1 MTVGRRPAKRAVGC
15 GSIAFVDGPR
25 YDLEKLGWRA
35 FQDLCAVVL
44 QQVLG
49 QMFHT
54 FADSN
59 DAGRDGAFHGRW
71 SVPSDTPAPE
81 LAGLTAAG
89 VATVVQCKFS
99 ARSGTL
105 TPSMVDDEVAKA
117 ARLHRAG
124 LCDAYV
130 LMTNLRVTGRSAAAI
145 TGRLAAAGVETTAV
159 LDGTWLSQ
167 TISTNGAL
175 RRYVPRVYGLGDL
188 GLILDERG
196 QKQARALLARLSDD
210 LATFVPT
217 AAYRRAADA
226 VADQGFVLLL
236 GEPMCGKST
245 VAATLAVAALDG
257 WGCGVHRVDT
267 AAELVDAWN
276 PDDPA
281 QLYWVDDAFGSIKHD
296 PALTDDWARR
306 MDNVMT
312 AISQG
317 ARVVMTSRDYIYR
330 EARDYFKDY
339 AYPRLR
345 EQLVTVDVTELTPDE
360 RRQILYNHLKA
371 GDQSSAVLRRWQ
383 PHLPAAAAVD
393 RFEPEVARRLGQR
406 AFTRPDSLQ
415 TAGDLVDFF
424 DRPLEFLAD
433 VLRRLPAATRAA
445 LACVYVSGDEL
456 PAPVEFTPALA
467 ETARRLGGGQ
477 DEILR
482 ALKACDGTF
491 LQLATNPAGDPV
503 WRFRHPTIREGFAA
517 VVAEDPDAVSVFVDG
532 LTDDEL
538 LRQTDCGGPATRG
551 TRVRVPAALY
561 ARVAP
566 RVRLPSGRGHGWLE
580 PAAWYL
586 QHSCS
591 DAFLR
596 VWATEHEHALAALAD
611 FGMFTGA
618 FWQPKV
624 LARLHA
630 AGALPEPVRAA
641 AAARLRENALYFD
654 GGALDEPVRALLS
667 PRELQALL
675 ADIRAQIVPDLE
687 RHIDESADGWDSDIE
702 PEQRYE
708 EAARAVRVFRGL
720 LAGDS
725 AAASPL
731 DAAQDYISSQIRHAQ
746 DEYVT
751 PPSAPSLAPS
761 GRPAQPA
768 VAGRNHFDD
777 LADGR

>member
-1 MTVGRRPAKRAVGC
+1 MAV
-15 GSIAFVDGPR
+15 VTGPR

-71 SVPSDTPAPE
+71 AVPSDAPADR
-81 LAGLTAAG
+81 LAGLGAPG

-99 ARSGTL
+99 ASRTGTL
-105 TPSMVDDEVAKA
+105 TPSMVDDELAKA
-117 ARLHRAG
+117 AKLHADG

-130 LMTNLRVTGRSAAAI
+130 LMTNLRVTGTSSAKIAA
-145 TGRLAAAGVETTAV
+145 RLAKVGIASSVV

-167 TISTNGAL
+167 TISKNGAL

-226 VADQGFVLLL
+226 LAGQGFVLLL

-245 VAATLAVAALDG
+245 IAATLAVAALDG

-267 AAELVDAWN
+267 AAELIDAWN

-281 QLYWVDDAFGSIKHD
+281 QLYWIDDAFGSIEHD
-296 PALTDDWARR
+296 PALTDGWARR
-306 MDNVMT
+306 MDKIMT
-312 AISQG
+312 AIGQG

-330 EARDYFKDY
+330 EARDHLKDY

-345 EQLVTVDVTELTPDE
+345 EQLVTVDVTELTPEE

-371 GDQSSAVLRRWQ
+371 GDHSSAVLRRWQ

-393 RFEPEVARRLGQR
+393 RFEPEVARRLGRR
-406 AFTRPDSLQ
+406 AFTRPDDLQ
-415 TAGDLVDFF
+415 TAADLVDFLG
-424 DRPLEFLAD
+424 RPVAFLAD
-433 VLRRLPAATRAA
+433 TLRRLPPATRAA

-456 PAPVEFTPALA
+456 PSPVEFTPRLA
-467 ETARRLGGGQ
+467 ETANRLGGSQ
-477 DEILR
+477 DGILR

-491 LQLATNPAGDPV
+491 LQLARTAAGDPA

-517 VVAEDPDAVSVFVDG
+517 VVAEDPDAVNVFVDG

-538 LRQTDCGGPATRG
+538 LRQTDCGGPTTQG
-551 TRVRVPAALY
+551 TRVLVPTALY
-561 ARVAP
+561 PRVAP
-566 RVRLPSGRGHGWLE
+566 RIRLPAGDGSDWLQ

-596 VWATEHEHALAALAD
+596 VWSEQHDGDLHRLTT
-611 FGMFTGA
+611 FGMYTSA
-618 FWQPKV
+618 YWQPKV
-624 LARLHA
+624 LARLHR

-641 AAARLRENALYFD
+641 GAARLREHALYFD
-654 GGALDEPVRALLS
+654 GGALDEPARTLFT
-667 PRELQALL
+667 PDELA
-675 ADIRAQIVPDLE
+675 AVVDEIKTEIIPDLE
-687 RHIDESADGWDSDIE
+687 RHIDDAGDGWGSDIA
-702 PEQRYE
+702 PEQRYDQ
-708 EAARAVRVFRGL
+708 AAKAVRVYGTL
-720 LAGDS
+720 LADDR
-725 AAASPL
+725 AAAAAL
-731 DAAQDYISSQIRHAQ
+731 EDAREYISSRIRHAE
-746 DEYVT
+746 DDYVS
-751 PPSAPSLAPS
+751 PPSSTSLAPS
-761 GRPAQPA
+761 DRPAPPV

>member
-1 MTVGRRPAKRAVGC
+1 MAVM
-15 GSIAFVDGPR
+15 DGPR

-71 SVPSDTPAPE
+71 AVPSDVPAAR
-81 LAGLTAAG
+81 LAGLAEPG

-99 ARSGTL
+99 ASRTGTL
-105 TPSMVDDEVAKA
+105 TPSTVDDEIAKA
-117 ARLHRAG
+117 DRLHADG

-130 LMTNLRVTGRSAAAI
+130 LMTNLRVTGASSAKIAA
-145 TGRLAAAGVETTAV
+145 RLAEVGVAASIV

-226 VADQGFVLLL
+226 LADQGFVLLL

-245 VAATLAVAALDG
+245 IAATLAVAALDG

-267 AAELVDAWN
+267 AAGLVDAWN

-281 QLYWVDDAFGSIKHD
+281 QLYWIDDAFGSIEHD
-296 PALTDDWARR
+296 PALTDGWARR
-306 MDNVMT
+306 MDQVMT
-312 AISQG
+312 AIGQG

-330 EARDYFKDY
+330 EARDHLKDY

-345 EQLVTVDVTELTPDE
+345 EQLVTVDVTELTPEE

-371 GDQSSAVLRRWQ
+371 GDHSSAVLRRWQ

-393 RFEPEVARRLGQR
+393 RFEPEVARRLGRR
-406 AFTRPDSLQ
+406 AFTRPDGLR
-415 TAGDLVDFF
+415 TAADLVEFF

-433 VLRRLPAATRAA
+433 VLHRLPPVTRAA

-456 PAPVEFTPALA
+456 PAPVEFTPSLA
-467 ETARRLGGGQ
+467 ETASRLGGRQ

-491 LQLATNPAGDPV
+491 LQLARTPAGDPV

-517 VVAEDPDAVSVFVDG
+517 VVAEDPDAVTVFVDG

-538 LRQTDCGGPATRG
+538 LRQTGCGGPTTQG
-551 TRVRVPAALY
+551 TRVRVPTALY
-561 ARVAP
+561 PCVAP
-566 RVRLPSGRGHGWLE
+566 RIRLPAGDGHGWLQ

-596 VWATEHEHALAALAD
+596 VWAEHHDGDLPRLTA
-611 FGMFTGA
+611 FGMYTSA
-618 FWQPKV
+618 FWQPKL

-641 AAARLRENALYFD
+641 AAVRLREHALYFD
-654 GGALDEPVRALLS
+654 GGALEEPARTLFTPDELTAVLDEIRT
-667 PRELQALL
+667 
-675 ADIRAQIVPDLE
+675 DILPDLE
-687 RHIDESADGWDSDIE
+687 RHIDDSADGWDADMA
-702 PEQRYE
+702 PEQRYD
-708 EAARAVRVFRGL
+708 EAAKAVRVYGAL
-720 LAGDS
+720 LADDHV
-725 AAASPL
+725 AASAL
-731 DAAQDYISSQIRHAQ
+731 DDAREYISSRIRNAE
-746 DEYVT
+746 DDYVP
-751 PPSAPSLAPS
+751 PPSAPSLAPPD
-761 GRPAQPA
+761 RPASP
-768 VAGRNHFDD
+768 VVSGRNHFDD